1 MDNMNYMIIGLFII
15 IIYIFYQRNKQ
26 ENLTVDD
33 RKRFVGETIRSY
45 LKPDTDYKDYLEFLT
60 QIKSDSYKLLDQQ
73 IFYEMKFLLKN
84 NDLTVDK
91 IMNYMS
97 DVS

>member
-1 MDNMNYMIIGLFII
+1 MNYMIIGLFII